1 MLVLG
6 LMFVLWLVVVTLAA
20 FFVAL
25 AASSFFL
32 WLNRTFLV
40 ELLCWL
46 FLDLWLLL
54 LFTLLGDILH
64 LLFVE
69 RLAII
74 VLRIAW
80 IAWIIIDSLI
90 LGPISVFHS
99 CAFSVDSAVAMQ
111 AFHMLQV
118 VTVAHQMSLIFTL
131 TLAI

>member
-32 WLNRTFLV
+32 WLNRTILV
-40 ELLCWL
+40 QLLCWL
-46 FLDLWLLL
+46 FLDLRLLL
-54 LFTLLGDILH
+54 LFALLGDILH
-64 LLFVE
+64 LLFIKL
-69 RLAII
+69 LAII

-80 IAWIIIDSLI
+80 IAWIIVDSLI

-99 CAFSVDSAVAMQ
+99 RAFSVDSAVAMQ

-118 VTVAHQMSLIFTL
+118 VAVAHQMSLIFTL